1 MNLPYYLVGFFNEG
15 SDILFVDY
23 AKIVIKAGDGGKG
36 AVAFRREKY
45 EPMGGPSGGDGG
57 RGGSII
63 FKVDERRR
71 TLMDFKY
78 KRIIKAK
85 NGEDGRNKNQYGK
98 DAEDVVLKVP
108 KGTIIKEEKT
118 NRVIAD
124 LVKKDQEF
132 IVAKGG
138 RGGRGNTKFK
148 NSKRR
153 SPRFSEPGR
162 RGEEFNV
169 ILELKLIA
177 DVGLIGFP
185 NVGKS
190 TLLSKI
196 SSAKP
201 KIDNYH
207 FTTLKPNLGVVQ
219 LDEEKSFIVAD
230 IPGLIEGASSG
241 SGLGHDFLRHI
252 ERTKILAHVIDA
264 SGFEGRNPY
273 DDFKKINKELNEYS
287 EVLGRKKQIIV
298 LNKTDLI
305 SDESK
310 IDELKEKFEKSYSVF
325 EISALQGKN
334 FKNLLY
340 KLYEEVLKVE
350 DEVVFYEE
358 SEYKVYEEHQEDT
371 IKVRK
376 ENDLY
381 VADGYFLERL
391 VDSTNFQDYESLKY
405 FQKVLR
411 DKKVIEK
418 LEELGAKEGDT
429 VSVCG
434 IEFDFIE

>member
-1 MNLPYYLVGFFNEG
+1 MGGPAG
-15 SDILFVDY
+15 
-23 AKIVIKAGDGGKG
+23 GDGGK
-36 AVAFRREKY
+36 
-45 EPMGGPSGGDGG
+45 
-57 RGGSII
+57 GGSII
-63 FKVDERRR
+63 FKVDDRKR

-78 KRIIKAK
+78 KRIIKAN

-98 DAEDVVLKVP
+98 DADDVILMVP
-108 KGTIIKEEKT
+108 KGTIIRDEET

-132 IVAKGG
+132 VVAKGG

-148 NSKRR
+148 NSTRR

-162 RGEEFNV
+162 RGEELRV
-169 ILELKLIA
+169 VLELKLIA
-177 DVGLIGFP
+177 DVGLVGFP

-207 FTTLKPNLGVVQ
+207 FTTLKPNLGVVH

-273 DDFKKINKELNEYS
+273 DDFNKINRELNEYS
-287 EVLGRKKQIIV
+287 EVLGKKKQTIV
-298 LNKTDLI
+298 LNK
-305 SDESK
+305 
-310 IDELKEKFEKSYSVF
+310 IDMVNDKNTIEELKEKFKEEYSVF
-325 EISALQGKN
+325 EISAISGKN
-334 FKNLLY
+334 LKELLY
-340 KLYEEVLKVE
+340 KL
-350 DEVVFYEE
+350 
-358 SEYKVYEEHQEDT
+358 
-371 IKVRK
+371 
-376 ENDLY
+376 
-381 VADGYFLERL
+381 
-391 VDSTNFQDYESLKY
+391 
-405 FQKVLR
+405 
-411 DKKVIEK
+411 
-418 LEELGAKEGDT
+418 
-429 VSVCG
+429 
-434 IEFDFIE
+434 

>member
-1 MNLPYYLVGFFNEG
+1 M
-15 SDILFVDY
+15 FVDY
-23 AKIVIKAGDGGKG
+23 AKIELKAGDGGRG

-45 EPMGGPSGGDGG
+45 EPMGGPAGGDGG

-63 FKVDERRR
+63 FKVDERKR
-71 TLMDFKY
+71 TLMDFQY
-78 KRIIKAK
+78 KRIIKAN

-98 DAEDVVLKVP
+98 NAEDVILKVP
-108 KGTIIKEEKT
+108 KGTIIRDEET
-118 NRVIAD
+118 NRIVAD
-124 LVKKDQEF
+124 LVKPDQEF

-148 NSKRR
+148 NSIRR

-162 RGEEFNV
+162 KGEELRV
-169 ILELKLIA
+169 VLELKLIA

-219 LDEEKSFIVAD
+219 LDEEKSFVVAD

-264 SGFEGRNPY
+264 SGFEGRDPL
-273 DDFKKINKELNEYS
+273 DDFDKINKELNEYS
-287 EVLGRKKQIIV
+287 EILGEKKQIIV

-305 SDESK
+305 NDSK
-310 IDELKEKFEKSYSVF
+310 RIEDLKQKFKDNYDVF
-325 EISALQGKN
+325 EISAIEGKN
-334 FKNLLY
+334 LKTLLY
-340 KLYEEVLKVE
+340 KLYDEVLKVE
-350 DEVVFYEE
+350 DEVTFYEE
-358 SEYKVYEEHQEDT
+358 TDYKIYKEKEEDT

-376 ENDLY
+376 ENNLY
-381 VADGYFLERL
+381 IAEGYFLERL
-391 VDSTNFQDYESLKY
+391 VDSTNFQDYESLKH
-405 FQKVLR
+405 FQKVLK
-411 DKKVIEK
+411 DKKVIER

-434 IEFDFIE
+434 VEFDFIE